1 MSRDPAQLRDLLE
14 RLVKANVRF
23 VLVGGFA
30 VNAWGY
36 MRGTEDIDI
45 VPDPDPENL
54 NLLAEI
60 LEELGGKVDVRGRS
74 LTSDAI
80 QTFLRAGDKTLVKTD
95 LGVVDVLQGL
105 PQIPRFAELRG
116 RAHEADY
123 EGMPVLICSLDDL
136 LAMKRA
142 ADRPQDRLDIEAL
155 ETAHGKDEQE
165 QA

>member
-36 MRGTEDIDI
+36 LRGTEDIDI

-54 NLLAEI
+54 NLLAEV
-60 LEELGGKVDVRGRS
+60 LEELGGKVEVRGRS

-80 QTFLRAGDKTLVKTD
+80 RTFLRAGDKALVRTD
-95 LGVVDVLQGL
+95 LGIVDVLQGL
-105 PQIPRFAELRG
+105 PQIPRFAELRE
-116 RAHEADY
+116 RAQEADY

-142 ADRPQDRLDIEAL
+142 ADRPMDRMDIDAL
-155 ETAHGKDEQE
+155 KAAHEIEDG
-165 QA
+165 